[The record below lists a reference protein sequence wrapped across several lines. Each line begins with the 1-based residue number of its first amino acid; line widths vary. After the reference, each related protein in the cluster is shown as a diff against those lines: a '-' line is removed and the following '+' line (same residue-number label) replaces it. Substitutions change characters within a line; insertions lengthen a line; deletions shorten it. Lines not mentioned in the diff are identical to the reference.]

1 MDTLPAWARDLL
13 DTERVAHYTNLPP
26 RSYTFRVIACNDD
39 GVWNEKGASFAF
51 SLEPRFYQMSWFHG
65 LEGLAVFR
73 SYTGLIELI
82 ITDLKMPVMDG
93 YELIGRIRE
102 SRPGAKIICM
112 SGYLE
117 DDCPKGVK
125 FLRKPFLPDDLRALV
140 EEALS

>member
-1 MDTLPAWARDLL
+1 MAVILL
-13 DTERVAHYTNLPP
+13 VDDERGVLNLMAAVLRLAGHQALTASNGLEALAVY
-26 RSYTFRVIACNDD
+26 RSYS
-39 GVWNEKGASFAF
+39 E
-51 SLEPRFYQMSWFHG
+51 
-65 LEGLAVFR
+65 
-73 SYTGLIELI
+73 LIELV

-93 YELIGRIRE
+93 YELIGRIQE
-102 SRPGAKIICM
+102 TNPGARIVCM